1 MEKDIRHLLEHP
13 LYKLMERIVQY
24 MDRYYLDPILGV
36 VLPGGI
42 GDALSALLSL
52 PFVWY
57 SLMVVKSVP
66 LTLAVLVNI
75 LRDIVLGMLPF
86 LVGDVVDIFYRSYGR
101 NFKLITGY
109 VQGDRQTVMEVR
121 RKTAL
126 SVLLIIVFIVL
137 IVLLFK
143 LVWML
148 AGWLANSLS

>member
-13 LYKLMERIVQY
+13 LYKTMERIVQY
-24 MDRYYLDPILGV
+24 MDRYYLDPVLGI

-42 GDALSALLSL
+42 GDTLSALLSL
-52 PFVWY
+52 PFIWY

-86 LVGDVVDIFYRSYGR
+86 FVGDVVDIFYRSYGR
-101 NFKLITGY
+101 NFRLITGY
-109 VQGDRQTVMEVR
+109 VQGDRKTVMEVR
-121 RKTAL
+121 RKTVL
-126 SVLLIIVFIVL
+126 SVILIIVFIVL

-148 AGWLANSLS
+148 AGWLTKSLS